1 VERSLALT
9 RTTAAVGE
17 ELPLCAVRSFI
28 YAGHQARLAILSI
41 LRQYLLRFIRLD
53 QMSCSGGESL
63 MERFAITS
71 CALVIFSSQAAA
83 QFVPAPES
91 LSGLYPG
98 KAYSP
103 YAQRSFP
110 DKLLW
115 GDTHL
120 HTGLSMDAGLFGARL
135 GLEEAYRF
143 ARGEEV
149 IASSGQPAKL
159 GRPLDWLVIADHS
172 DGMGF
177 FTDLAAGQP
186 NILKFDQAK
195 PWYDGLQAGGD
206 ASAAAALDLIGTF
219 SQGEIDPEMMA
230 EYSPGGRTYKTI
242 WERVVN
248 AAERFNEPGR
258 FTALIGFEW
267 TSLDKGNNL
276 HRNVIFRDGA
286 DKAGQVVP
294 YTTQAP
300 VGSTDPLDLYKWLEN
315 YEAKTGGNALALA
328 HNGNLSNG
336 IMFPV
341 DAQYTGRAI
350 DANYV
355 QQRAKWEPMYEAT
368 QIKGDGEAHPLLS
381 PEDAFADYETWDVG
395 NLDLSEAKTPEM
407 LQYEYAREALKNGL
421 LLEGRLGTNPYKFG
435 MVGSTDSHTA
445 LSTAEEDNFFGK
457 ATNAEPKPE
466 RMMHPFAKTEN
477 GTFEGYQL
485 VSSGYAA
492 VWAEENTRASIWDAM
507 ARKEVYGT
515 TGPRMMVRFFGGW
528 DFASN
533 DLNSRQPAFR
543 GYEKGVPMG
552 GDLPSNSADGS
563 PTFMVYALRDPIG
576 ANLDRIQIIK
586 GWLDAAGKTHEK
598 VYDVAWSLGRE
609 PDANGVLAAVGNTV
623 DIANAN
629 WTNTIGASEL
639 GTVWT
644 DPDFDPAQ
652 PAFYY
657 ARVLEI
663 PTPRWVVYDAFRFGV
678 EVPKGAKTTG
688 QERAYT
694 SPIWYTPKG

>member
-1 VERSLALT
+1 MAATCVFALGS
-9 RTTAAVGE
+9 TA
-17 ELPLCAVRSFI
+17 S
-28 YAGHQARLAILSI
+28 
-41 LRQYLLRFIRLD
+41 
-53 QMSCSGGESL
+53 
-63 MERFAITS
+63 
-71 CALVIFSSQAAA
+71 A
-83 QFVPAPES
+83 QFIPSEES
-91 LSGLYPG
+91 LSDLYPG

-103 YAQRSFP
+103 HAQRSFP

-120 HTGLSMDAGLFGARL
+120 HTGLSVDAGLFGARL
-135 GLEEAYRF
+135 GLDDAYRF

-149 IASSGQPAKL
+149 TASSGQPAKL

-172 DGMGF
+172 DAMGF
-177 FTDLAAGQP
+177 FNDLAAGNP

-195 PWYDGLQAGGD
+195 PWYEGLQAGGED
-206 ASAAAALDLIGTF
+206 SAAAALDLITTF
-219 SQGEIDPEMMA
+219 SQGKIDPKMIA
-230 EYSPGGRTYKTI
+230 EYSPGGKTYRSV
-242 WERVVN
+242 WEKVVD
-248 AAERFNEPGR
+248 AAERFNDPGN
-258 FTALIGFEW
+258 FTAFIGFEW
-267 TSLDKGNNL
+267 TSLVAGNNL
-276 HRNVIFRDGA
+276 HRNIIFRDGA

-300 VGSTDPLDLYKWLEN
+300 IGSTDPLDLYKWLEN
-315 YEAKTGGNALALA
+315 YEAKTGGSALALA

-341 DAQYTGRAI
+341 DTQYTGRAL
-350 DANYV
+350 DATYV
-355 QQRAKWEPMYEAT
+355 EQRAKWEPMYEVT
-368 QIKGDGEAHPLLS
+368 QIKGDGEAHPFLS
-381 PEDAFADYETWDVG
+381 PDDAFADYETWDAG
-395 NLDLSEAKTPEM
+395 NLDLSEAKTNDM

-421 LLEGRLGTNPYKFG
+421 LLEQRLGTNPYKFG
-435 MVGSTDSHTA
+435 LVGSTDSHTA

-457 ATNAEPKPE
+457 ATNAEPSPK
-466 RMMHPFAKTEN
+466 RMMHPFTKTEN
-477 GTFEGYQL
+477 GVFEGYEL

-528 DFASN
+528 DYSPE

-552 GDLPSNSADGS
+552 GDLPSRSGDGA

-576 ANLDRIQIIK
+576 ANLDRIQIVK
-586 GWLDAAGKTHEK
+586 GWLDADGKTHEN
-598 VYDVAWSLGRE
+598 VYDVAWSVGRQL
-609 PDANGVLAAVGNTV
+609 DANGVLPAVGNTV
-623 DIANAN
+623 DVAAAN

-644 DPDFDPAQ
+644 DPDFDATQ
-652 PAFYY
+652 SAFYY

-663 PTPRWVVYDAFRFGV
+663 PTPRWVVYDAFRYGI
-678 EVPKGAKTTG
+678 EIPDGAETVG

-694 SPIWYTPKG
+694 APIWYTPGG